1 MMKARRPSLSP
12 RPECG
17 RSCFRSRLLLGT
29 CSCAIRARC
38 RFAHS
43 CCRVLL
49 AQARSSWSD
58 GLVNGRYPVFYPS
71 ACTWRVRRQRVPCR
85 PSNGKGADR
94 QRCSTAR
101 TVSAQAPR
109 APARLKCCLHVG
121 TSVCI
126 PRLRNDRPSRGSR
139 ISDYRGTSRPGT
151 RPDPRRGHPGDPKT
165 DRRRAGDHRLI
176 KVHVNVCWHM
186 RGSPH

>member
-126 PRLRNDRPSRGSR
+126 PRLRNDRPSRAYPRPEVAGFTGR
-139 ISDYRGTSRPGT
+139 ARGRDRGTPAAAT
-151 RPDPRRGHPGDPKT
+151 RGPKNKN
-165 DRRRAGDHRLI
+165 RSAS
-176 KVHVNVCWHM
+176 CW
-186 RGSPH
+186 RSSFN

>member
-58 GLVNGRYPVFYPS
+58 GLVTGRYPVFYPS

-101 TVSAQAPR
+101 TVSAQAQAPR
-109 APARLKCCLHVG
+109 AGAFEMLFACGHVCVYS
-121 TSVCI
+121 TTTQRPPL
-126 PRLRNDRPSRGSR
+126 PRLPAPGSSR
-139 ISDYRGTSRPGT
+139 IYREGPGT
-151 RPDPRRGHPGDPKT
+151 RPGDPRRGHPGTQKQKPIGVVL
-165 DRRRAGDHRLI
+165 AI
-176 KVHVNVCWHM
+176 IV
-186 RGSPH
+186 

>member
-139 ISDYRGTSRPGT
+139 ISDYRGSRPARAGT
-151 RPDPRRGHPGDPKT
+151 RPDPRLAAAATPGTQKPIGVVL
-165 DRRRAGDHRLI
+165 AI
-176 KVHVNVCWHM
+176 IV
-186 RGSPH
+186 